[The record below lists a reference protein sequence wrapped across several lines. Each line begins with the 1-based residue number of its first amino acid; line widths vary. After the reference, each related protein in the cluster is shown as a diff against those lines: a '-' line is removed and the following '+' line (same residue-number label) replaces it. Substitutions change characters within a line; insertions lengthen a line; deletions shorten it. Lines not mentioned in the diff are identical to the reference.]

1 MKNDMQMKTLK
12 MTLLGAALLALCSCA
27 PQKSQEDKTVAVDS
41 PAVNGGNAVI
51 ENIMTRRSIRKYK
64 PEAVEREKMQTIVE
78 CGINAPNGMNKQSWE
93 VRVVDNPEFINGLTE
108 IFKKE
113 NPKAAERPGFKNM
126 FNNAPTVVF
135 IANDPTY
142 DLSQIDCGLLGE
154 NMILSAWSMGIG
166 SCCLGGPVRFMKS
179 PAAAEYMKKL
189 GFSEG
194 YELLYAIAFGYPD
207 EAPAAKPRNTS
218 KVKFID

>member
-1 MKNDMQMKTLK
+1 MLV
-12 MTLLGAALLALCSCA
+12 GAGMFVLCSCTSQGSR
-27 PQKSQEDKTVAVDS
+27 QKEVVADSVSVSQ
-41 PAVNGGNAVI
+41 VNPVV
-51 ENIMTRRSIRKYK
+51 ETIMSRRSIRKYK

-135 IANDPTY
+135 IANDPAY
-142 DLSQIDCGLLGE
+142 DMSQIDCGLLGE

-179 PAAAEYMKKL
+179 PAAAECMKKL

-207 EAPAAKPRNTS
+207 EMPAAKPREVS
-218 KVKFID
+218 KVKFVD

>member
-1 MKNDMQMKTLK
+1 MLV
-12 MTLLGAALLALCSCA
+12 GAGMFVLCSCTSQGSQ
-27 PQKSQEDKTVAVDS
+27 QKEVVTDSVSVSQVD
-41 PAVNGGNAVI
+41 PVI
-51 ENIMTRRSIRKYK
+51 ETIMRRRSIWKYK

-135 IANDPTY
+135 IANDPAY
-142 DLSQIDCGLLGE
+142 DMSQIDCGLLGE

-179 PAAAEYMKKL
+179 PAAVEYMKKL

-207 EAPAAKPRNTS
+207 EMPAAKPREVS
-218 KVKFID
+218 KVKFVD